1 MNPQHNGGNITATRE
16 GNPMSANSN
25 ATKGNTTLVEGY
37 ARLFG
42 GEQEVQLTMA
52 DRPKGKR
59 QYGMSEE
66 QKEEA

>member
-1 MNPQHNGGNITATRE
+1 
-16 GNPMSANSN
+16 MSANSN